1 MNNKRISGTREW
13 AEVNVNCVKGCS
25 NLCKY
30 CYARYNAVEKFAYLT
45 SEQWANPQI
54 NWKAVDKKHPKY
66 NGVVMIP
73 TTHDIFPETID
84 ACITVLNNLLKVGNS
99 VLIVSKPHLSCIKKI
114 CTELD
119 QYKENILFRF
129 TIGAMNDSILSYWE
143 PNAPNFQERFDSLVY
158 AFENGFKTSVS
169 SEPMLDATGIFYLVD
184 VLLPFITD
192 AIWIGKM
199 NNIRDR
205 VKIETKE
212 DEMYIK
218 AIEIGQENEKIK
230 SMYEIL
236 KFTPKIKWKE
246 SIKEVVGLELANE
259 AGLDI

>member
-13 AEVNVNCVKGCS
+13 AEVNVNCVKGCDHG
-25 NLCKY
+25 CRY
-30 CYARYNAVEKFAYLT
+30 CYQQYNVTERFKT
-45 SEQWANPQI
+45 MTPEEWRNPQI
-54 NWKAVDKKHPKY
+54 NWKAVNKKYPKY
-66 NGVVMIP
+66 NGIVMFP
-73 TTHDIFPETID
+73 TTHDIIPETVD
-84 ACITVLNNLLKVGNS
+84 ACITVLNNLLKVGND
-99 VLIVSKPHLSCIKKI
+99 VLIVSKPHLNCIKKI

-119 QYKENILFRF
+119 QYKENVLFRF

-143 PNAPNFQERFDSLVY
+143 PNAPNFQERFDSLIY

-169 SEPMLDATGIFYLVD
+169 SEPMLDATGIFDLVE

-199 NNIRDR
+199 NSIRDR